1 MLKAQRSKH
10 GTGGGRRSSMP
21 SYRQAD
27 ISDVPDMA
35 RIRASEWGSEDYWR
49 KRIAGYMRC
58 ELHPQQ
64 ALMTRVA
71 YVAEEG
77 QAVIGFI
84 AGHLTHRFG
93 CAGELEW
100 INVLP
105 ERRGSGISSAL
116 LRLLAAWFIDQ
127 HALRICVD
135 VDPANTR
142 ARRFYLRY
150 GAQHL
155 NPRWLIWNDIG
166 KAVLSRAMSC

>member
-1 MLKAQRSKH
+1 
-10 GTGGGRRSSMP
+10 MP

-49 KRIAGYMRC
+49 RRIAGYLKC

-64 ALMTRVA
+64 ALIPRVA

-77 QAVIGFI
+77 EGFIGFI
-84 AGHLTHRFG
+84 AGHLTHRFS

-100 INVLP
+100 INVVP
-105 ERRGSGISSAL
+105 ERRGSGISSEL
-116 LRLLAAWFIDQ
+116 LRLLATWFVEQ

-135 VDPANTR
+135 VDPTNTL
-142 ARRFYLRY
+142 ARRFYMRY
-150 GAQHL
+150 GAEHL
-155 NPRWLIWNDIG
+155 NAHWLIWHDIG
-166 KAVLSRAMSC
+166 KAVLSRPVSS